1 MSHENEIVLLGSLAC
16 LVKLREDLKIR
27 KKRKTKKFGVH
38 SIFLKRKMYGDYDN
52 LLQEL
57 RLSDHYRFQNFV
69 RMTPASFD
77 KLLAIVGP
85 ALCKNS
91 AREPISP
98 GCRY

>member
-52 LLQEL
+52 LL
-57 RLSDHYRFQNFV
+57 
-69 RMTPASFD
+69 
-77 KLLAIVGP
+77 
-85 ALCKNS
+85 
-91 AREPISP
+91 
-98 GCRY
+98 